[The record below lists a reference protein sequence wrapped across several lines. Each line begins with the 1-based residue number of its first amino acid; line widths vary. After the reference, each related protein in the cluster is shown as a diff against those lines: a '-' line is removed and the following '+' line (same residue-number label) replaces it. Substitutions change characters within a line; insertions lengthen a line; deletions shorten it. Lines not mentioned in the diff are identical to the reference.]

1 MMAVKKPRKKPK
13 FNQNSA
19 IRSSIRRMFSRS
31 PDVIETLKKVR
42 REREWLKK
50 DGTPAKKPRVEYSC
64 SNCNEWFMKKDIQV
78 DHIVPVI
85 DPEKGFEDWNIF
97 VERLFCG
104 VDNLSALC
112 KPCHK
117 VKTDEEK
124 AVRAHYR
131 KLAKL
136 ATKE

>member
-1 MMAVKKPRKKPK
+1 MVKKKRKKPK

-42 REREWLKK
+42 RERQWFKK
-50 DGTPAKKPRVEYSC
+50 DGTAAKKPRVEYSC
-64 SNCNEWFMKKDIQV
+64 SNCDEYFMKKDVQV
-78 DHIVPVI
+78 DHTVPVI
-85 DPEKGFEDWNIF
+85 SPEKGFETWDIF

-104 VDNLSALC
+104 ADNLAVLC

-124 AVRAHYR
+124 AIRAIYR
-131 KLAKL
+131 KKAKL
-136 ATKE
+136 ALKE

>member
-1 MMAVKKPRKKPK
+1 MMAVKKARKKPK

-42 REREWLKK
+42 REREWFKK
-50 DGTPAKKPRVEYSC
+50 DGTSAKKPRVEYSC
-64 SNCNEWFMKKDIQV
+64 SNCNEWFMGKDVQV
-78 DHIVPVI
+78 DHTVPVI
-85 DPEKGFEDWNIF
+85 SPEKGFETWDIF

-104 VDNLSALC
+104 ADNLAVLC

-117 VKTDEEK
+117 IKTDSEK
-124 AVRAHYR
+124 AIRAEYR
-131 KLAKL
+131 KKAKL